1 MLSRSATA
9 TPLGEI
15 AGHVRGLSA
24 VVRAVYRAQI
34 ALRRIPVLYALLA
47 FLFPLAIVAAAWAF
61 VASLRIYPDYLFPS
75 PGQVFAKGWDM
86 ALTGEIFRH
95 SAASLYRL
103 GLGFVAGLA
112 LALPLGILIGVNRTA
127 SALCMPPITFFQAI
141 PGLAWVPLA
150 ILWLGLGPAA
160 VTFIIFNSVFF
171 PIVFN
176 TILGIRSIPE
186 NMANAALC
194 LGASPWVLVR
204 EVYLPGALPSIVAGV
219 RLGAG
224 YGWRALIGGE
234 MIATSTGLGFMIFD
248 ARQFLGTD
256 VVILGM
262 VVIGVLWLVLDSLI
276 LRPIEKRTVIRWG
289 TVRG

>member
-1 MLSRSATA
+1 VTSGVAATR
-9 TPLGEI
+9 PGEAAHRRRELTAI
-15 AGHVRGLSA
+15 VR
-24 VVRAVYRAQI
+24 VVYRVQI
-34 ALRRIPVLYALLA
+34 ALRRLPALYALLT
-47 FLFPLAIVAAAWAF
+47 FLFPLALVGAVWAF
-61 VASLRIYPDYLFPS
+61 VASLHLYPSYLFPS
-75 PGQVFAKGWDM
+75 PNQVFAKGWD
-86 ALTGEIFRH
+86 LTLSGELFRH
-95 SAASLYRL
+95 SAASMYRL
-103 GLGFVAGLA
+103 GLGFVAGLV

-127 SALCMPPITFFQAI
+127 SALFMPPVTFFQAI

-171 PIVFN
+171 PILFN

-186 NMANAALC
+186 NMVNAALC

-262 VVIGVLWLVLDSLI
+262 VVIGILWLVLDSLI

>member
-1 MLSRSATA
+1 MGSVTA

-15 AGHVRGLSA
+15 AGHARGLTP
-24 VVRAVYRAQI
+24 VVRLMYRVE
-34 ALRRIPVLYALLA
+34 LVLKRVPVLYALVA
-47 FLFPLAIVAAAWAF
+47 FLFPLAVLGGVWAG
-61 VASLRIYPDYLFPS
+61 VASLHLYPDYLFPS
-75 PGQVFAKGWDM
+75 PHQVFAKGWDM
-86 ALTGEIFRH
+86 TLSGEIFRH
-95 SAASLYRL
+95 SAASMYRL
-103 GLGFVAGLA
+103 GLGFVVGLG

-127 SALCMPPITFFQAI
+127 SALFMPPITFFQAI

-186 NMANAALC
+186 NMVNAALC

-262 VVIGVLWLVLDSLI
+262 VVIGILWLVLDSLI
-276 LRPIEKRTVIRWG
+276 LRPLEKRTVIRWG

>member
-1 MLSRSATA
+1 MNGATA
-9 TPLGEI
+9 ASLGEI
-15 AGHVRGLSA
+15 AGRVRGLSA
-24 VVRAVYRAQI
+24 VVRAIYLVQI
-34 ALRRIPVLYALLA
+34 VLKRIPVVYALVA
-47 FLFPLAIVAAAWAF
+47 FLFPLAIIGAVWAF
-61 VASLRIYPDYLFPS
+61 LASLELYPDYLFPS
-75 PGQVFAKGWDM
+75 PTKVFAKFGEM
-86 ALTGEIFRH
+86 AVSGEIFRH
-95 SAASLYRL
+95 SAASMYRL
-103 GLGFVAGLA
+103 GLGFVVGLV

-127 SALCMPPITFFQAI
+127 SALFMPPVTFFQAI

-171 PIVFN
+171 PILFN

-219 RLGAG
+219 RLGIG

-276 LRPIEKRTVIRWG
+276 LRPLEKRTVIRWG

>member
-1 MLSRSATA
+1 MTTGVTAAPLLEIQHRAHGPSAI
-9 TPLGEI
+9 L
-15 AGHVRGLSA
+15 RL
-24 VVRAVYRAQI
+24 VYRARL
-34 ALRRIPVLYALLA
+34 ALKRVPAIHALVA
-47 FLFPLAIVAAAWAF
+47 FVFPLAIVGGVWAF
-61 VASLRIYPDYLFPS
+61 LAWLRLYPDYLFPS
-75 PGQVFAKGWDM
+75 PNSVFAKGWDM
-86 ALTGEIFRH
+86 TLSGELLRH
-95 SAASLYRL
+95 SVASMYRL
-103 GLGFVAGLA
+103 GLGFVVGLV
-112 LALPLGILIGVNRTA
+112 LALPLGILIGVNRAA
-127 SALCMPPITFFQAI
+127 SALFMPPITFFQAI

-160 VTFIIFNSVFF
+160 VVFIIFNSVFF
-171 PIVFN
+171 PILFN
-176 TILGIRSIPE
+176 TVLGIRSIPE
-186 NMANAALC
+186 NMVNAALC

-248 ARQFLGTD
+248 ARQFLGTN

-262 VVIGVLWLVLDSLI
+262 VVIGILWLVLDSLI
-276 LRPIEKRTVIRWG
+276 LRPLEKRTVIRWG

>member
-1 MLSRSATA
+1 MREASV
-9 TPLGEI
+9 GEI
-15 AGHVRGLSA
+15 RALPISVR
-24 VVRAVYRAQI
+24 VVNELLKVVYRGQI
-34 ALRRIPVLYALLA
+34 VLKHVPGVYTLLS
-47 FLFPLAIVAAAWAF
+47 FVFPLALIVLLWGVVAA
-61 VASLRIYPDYLFPS
+61 LGLYPDYLFPS
-75 PGQVFAKGWDM
+75 PLKVAAKGWDM
-86 ALTGEIFRH
+86 ILSGDIFRH
-95 SAASLYRL
+95 SAASMFRL
-103 GLGFVAGLA
+103 GLGFALGFG

-127 SALCMPPITFFQAI
+127 SAFFTPPTVFFQAI

-150 ILWLGLGPAA
+150 ILWLGIGHKA

-171 PIVFN
+171 PILFN

-186 NMANAALC
+186 NMVNAALC
-194 LGASPWVLVR
+194 LGASPWVLVK
-204 EVYLPGALPSIVAGV
+204 EVYVPGALPSIVAGV
-219 RLGAG
+219 RLGSG

-262 VVIGVLWLVLDSLI
+262 VVIGILWLVTDSVI
-276 LRPIEKRTVIRWG
+276 LRPLERRTVLRWG

>member
-1 MLSRSATA
+1 MSDATA
-9 TPLGEI
+9 AGFGEI
-15 AGHVRGLSA
+15 AGRVRGLSPL
-24 VVRAVYRAQI
+24 VRAVFRGQI
-34 ALRRIPVLYALLA
+34 LLKRVPAVYALVT
-47 FLFPLAIVAAAWAF
+47 FLFPLAIIGGAWAA
-61 VASLRIYPDYLFPS
+61 VASLQLYPEYLFPS
-75 PGQVFAKGWDM
+75 PAKVAARGWEM
-86 ALTGEIFRH
+86 TRGGEIFRH
-95 SAASLYRL
+95 SAASMYRL
-103 GLGFVAGLA
+103 GLGFVVGLA
-112 LALPLGILIGVNRTA
+112 LALPLGILAGVNRTA
-127 SALCMPPITFFQAI
+127 SSLFLPPITFFQAI

-171 PIVFN
+171 PIIFN

-186 NMANAALC
+186 NMVNAALC
-194 LGASPWVLVR
+194 LGASPWVLVK

-262 VVIGVLWLVLDSLI
+262 IVIGILWLVLDSLI

-289 TVRG
+289 TIRG

>member
-1 MLSRSATA
+1 MTGATG
-9 TPLGEI
+9 TNLGEI
-15 AGHVRGLSA
+15 AGRVRGLSA
-24 VVRAVYRAQI
+24 LVRAIYRVQI
-34 ALRRIPVLYALLA
+34 VLKRRIPLIYALVT
-47 FLFPLAIVAAAWAF
+47 FLFPLAIIGGVWAF
-61 VASLRIYPDYLFPS
+61 LASLELYPDYLFPS
-75 PGQVFAKGWDM
+75 PSKVFAKGVEM
-86 ALTGEIFRH
+86 SLSGEIFRH
-95 SAASLYRL
+95 IAASMFRL
-103 GLGFVAGLA
+103 SVGFVAGLV

-127 SALCMPPITFFQAI
+127 SALFMPPVTFFQAI

-160 VTFIIFNSVFF
+160 VIFIIFNSVFF
-171 PIVFN
+171 PILFN

-186 NMANAALC
+186 NMPNAALC

-204 EVYLPGALPSIVAGV
+204 GVYLPGALPSIVAGV
-219 RLGAG
+219 RLGIG

-262 VVIGVLWLVLDSLI
+262 VVIGTLWLVLDSLI

>member
-1 MLSRSATA
+1 MTGAA
-9 TPLGEI
+9 AAALGEI
-15 AGHVRGLSA
+15 TGHVRGLTLL
-24 VVRAVYRAQI
+24 VRTVYRIQI
-34 ALRRIPVLYALLA
+34 ALKRAPALYRLLA
-47 FLFPLAIVAAAWAF
+47 FLFPLAIVGGVWAF
-61 VASLRIYPDYLFPS
+61 LASLHLYPEYLFPS
-75 PGQVFAKGWDM
+75 PNKVFAKGWDM
-86 ALTGEIFRH
+86 ILTGDLLRH
-95 SAASLYRL
+95 SAASMYRL
-103 GLGFVAGLA
+103 GLGFVVGLA
-112 LALPLGILIGVNRTA
+112 LALPLGIVIGVNRTA
-127 SALCMPPITFFQAI
+127 SALFMPPITFFQAI

-171 PIVFN
+171 PILFN
-176 TILGIRSIPE
+176 TVLGIRSIPD
-186 NMANAALC
+186 NMVNAALC
-194 LGASPWVLVR
+194 LGASPWVLVKD
-204 EVYLPGALPSIVAGV
+204 VYLPGALPSIVAGV

-262 VVIGVLWLVLDSLI
+262 VVIGILWLVLDSLI
-276 LRPIEKRTVIRWG
+276 LRPLEKRTVIRWG

>member
-1 MLSRSATA
+1 MSDATA
-9 TPLGEI
+9 AGFGEI
-15 AGHVRGLSA
+15 AGRVRVLSPL
-24 VVRAVYRAQI
+24 VRAVFRGQI
-34 ALRRIPVLYALLA
+34 LLKRVPAVYALVT
-47 FLFPLAIVAAAWAF
+47 FLFPLAIIGGAWAA
-61 VASLRIYPDYLFPS
+61 VASLQLYRDYLFPS
-75 PGQVFAKGWDM
+75 PAKVVARGWEM
-86 ALTGEIFRH
+86 TRGGEIFRH
-95 SAASLYRL
+95 SAASMYRL
-103 GLGFVAGLA
+103 GLGFVVGLA
-112 LALPLGILIGVNRTA
+112 LALPLGILAGVNRTA
-127 SALCMPPITFFQAI
+127 SSLVLPPITFFQAI

-171 PIVFN
+171 PIIFN

-186 NMANAALC
+186 NMVNAALC
-194 LGASPWVLVR
+194 LGASPWVLVK

-262 VVIGVLWLVLDSLI
+262 IVIGILWLVLDSLI

-289 TVRG
+289 TIRG

>member
-1 MLSRSATA
+1 
-9 TPLGEI
+9 
-15 AGHVRGLSA
+15 
-24 VVRAVYRAQI
+24 
-34 ALRRIPVLYALLA
+34 
-47 FLFPLAIVAAAWAF
+47 
-61 VASLRIYPDYLFPS
+61 
-75 PGQVFAKGWDM
+75 
-86 ALTGEIFRH
+86 
-95 SAASLYRL
+95 
-103 GLGFVAGLA
+103 
-112 LALPLGILIGVNRTA
+112 VNRTA
-127 SALCMPPITFFQAI
+127 SALFMPPITFFQAI

-171 PIVFN
+171 PILFN
-176 TILGIRSIPE
+176 TVLGIRSIPD
-186 NMANAALC
+186 NMVNAALC
-194 LGASPWVLVR
+194 LGASPWVLVKD
-204 EVYLPGALPSIVAGV
+204 VYLPGALPSIVAGV

-262 VVIGVLWLVLDSLI
+262 VVIGILWLVLDSLI
-276 LRPIEKRTVIRWG
+276 LRPLEKRTVIRWG

>member
-1 MLSRSATA
+1 MNGARAGY
-9 TPLGEI
+9 LGEI

-24 VVRAVYRAQI
+24 LVRFVYRLQVV
-34 ALRRIPVLYALLA
+34 LRRIPLVYALIT
-47 FLFPLAIVAAAWAF
+47 FIFPLAIIGGVWAF
-61 VASLRIYPDYLFPS
+61 LASLHLYPDYLFPPPS
-75 PGQVFAKGWDM
+75 KVWAKGWEM
-86 ALTGEIFRH
+86 TLNGEIFRH
-95 SAASLYRL
+95 SAASMYRL
-103 GLGFVAGLA
+103 GLGFAVGLV

-127 SALCMPPITFFQAI
+127 SALFMPPITFFQAI

-150 ILWLGLGPAA
+150 ILWLGLGPTA

-176 TILGIRSIPE
+176 TILGIRAIPE
-186 NMANAALC
+186 NMVNAALC
-194 LGASPWVLVR
+194 LGASPWVLVK
-204 EVYLPGALPSIVAGV
+204 EVYLPGALPSIVAGL

-262 VVIGVLWLVLDSLI
+262 VVIGILWLVLDSLI
-276 LRPIEKRTVIRWG
+276 LRPLEKRTVIRWG

>member
-1 MLSRSATA
+1 MTGATA
-9 TPLGEI
+9 ANLGEI
-15 AGHVRGLSA
+15 AGRVRGLSA
-24 VVRAVYRAQI
+24 LVRAIYLVQI
-34 ALRRIPVLYALLA
+34 VLKRLPLVYALVA
-47 FLFPLAIVAAAWAF
+47 FLFPLAIIGGVWAF
-61 VASLRIYPDYLFPS
+61 LAWLALYPDYLFPS
-75 PGQVFAKGWDM
+75 PTKVLAKFGEM
-86 ALTGEIFRH
+86 ALSGEIFRH
-95 SAASLYRL
+95 SAASMYRL
-103 GLGFVAGLA
+103 GLGFVVGLV

-127 SALCMPPITFFQAI
+127 SALFMPPVTFFQAI

-171 PIVFN
+171 PILFN

-219 RLGAG
+219 RLGIG

-262 VVIGVLWLVLDSLI
+262 VVIGILWLVLDSLI
-276 LRPIEKRTVIRWG
+276 LRPLEKRTVIRWG

>member
-1 MLSRSATA
+1 MSGATA
-9 TPLGEI
+9 ARLGEI
-15 AGHVRGLSA
+15 RDRGRGPSAIVR
-24 VVRAVYRAQI
+24 VVYRAQMVLKRVP
-34 ALRRIPVLYALLA
+34 ALHALVA
-47 FLFPLAIVAAAWAF
+47 FVFPLAVVGGVWAF
-61 VASLRIYPDYLFPS
+61 LAWLHIYPDYLFPS
-75 PGQVFAKGWDM
+75 PNSVFAKGWQM
-86 ALTGEIFRH
+86 ARSGDLLRH
-95 SAASLYRL
+95 SAASMYRL
-103 GLGFVAGLA
+103 GFGFVVGLV
-112 LALPLGILIGVNRTA
+112 LALPLGILIGVNRAA
-127 SALCMPPITFFQAI
+127 SALFMPPITFFQAI

-160 VTFIIFNSVFF
+160 VVFIIFNSVFF
-171 PIVFN
+171 PILFN
-176 TILGIRSIPE
+176 TVLGIRSIPE
-186 NMANAALC
+186 NMVNAALC
-194 LGASPWVLVR
+194 LGASPRVLVR

-262 VVIGVLWLVLDSLI
+262 VVIGILWLVLDALI
-276 LRPIEKRTVIRWG
+276 LRPLEKRTVIRWG